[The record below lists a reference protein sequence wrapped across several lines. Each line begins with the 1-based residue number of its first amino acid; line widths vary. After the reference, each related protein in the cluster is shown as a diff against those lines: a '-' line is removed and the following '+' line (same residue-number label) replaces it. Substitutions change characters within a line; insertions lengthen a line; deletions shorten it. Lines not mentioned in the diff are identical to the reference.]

1 MCCLI
6 WQRSPD
12 LRLDRFG
19 ASISEE
25 RHYACVSHSFARV
38 LRTFIKTTSATGSPY
53 TCRHSPGGEIGR
65 HSGLKIRRRQNVV
78 PVRVGSGAPKQKGVH
93 FHGLPLNWSGIRD
106 SNSRPIPW
114 QGIALPTELIPHIH
128 YAAFRPVEPEGLT
141 GGAARSRTG
150 LNGFAI
156 RRITALL
163 PRQQL

>member
-1 MCCLI
+1 MCCLV

-78 PVRVGSGAPKQKGVH
+78 PVRVGSGAPITHAVRHGHSLTWEGSQCRLTHAVSAQSHTKPHKAKGSP
-93 FHGLPLNWSGIRD
+93 FSWTPFELERD
-106 SNSRPIPW
+106 KR
-114 QGIALPTELIPHIH
+114 LELST
-128 YAAFRPVEPEGLT
+128 YTL
-141 GGAARSRTG
+141 ARYRST
-150 LNGFAI
+150 N
-156 RRITALL
+156 
-163 PRQQL
+163 

>member
-19 ASISEE
+19 ASISET
-25 RHYACVSHSFARV
+25 HYACVSHSFARV

-78 PVRVGSGAPKQKGVH
+78 PVRVGSGAPISH
-93 FHGLPLNWSGIRD
+93 SDAHGTRGHRLTWEGLRI
-106 SNSRPIPW
+106 
-114 QGIALPTELIPHIH
+114 QHIH
-128 YAAFRPVEPEGLT
+128 QHTTAGTIAQARPCPPGTSTAAEPARPLSAQAKRESIFMDSL
-141 GGAARSRTG
+141 
-150 LNGFAI
+150 
-156 RRITALL
+156 
-163 PRQQL
+163 